1 MLVLAAEE
9 PERALDRVP
18 GQVRERVLERAVPAQ
33 VWPAVPAQVWL
44 AGQAQ
49 APVRVQ
55 RMAEARTAASPA
67 RLPAARLA
75 REVASSDHRDHARRH
90 HRDRDSVA
98 ARYRCRAVQ
107 PEMAARRRIPL
118 QDLMEKDQNP
128 SWDPRWRAEQR

>member
-18 GQVRERVLERAVPAQ
+18 GQVRERVLER
-33 VWPAVPAQVWL
+33 AVPAQVWL

-90 HRDRDSVA
+90 HRDRDSAA
-98 ARYRCRAVQ
+98 ARYRCQAVQ
-107 PEMAARRRIPL
+107 PEIAARRRIPL